1 MTLQQALDWLKDNLD
16 VLVTI
21 VSALV
26 AVGSAIIARGETRVQ
41 RRLQQGA
48 VRVEIDR
55 QSLDWGDEVIDV
67 MAEAGMLA
75 TSTGPVAEQEFIRRR
90 DMLAARLSALADRG
104 RLFFPTYQPDTKGQD
119 KDGAY
124 KGHRPP
130 ILFAVI
136 IAYYQVRNLQ
146 FGHFRAGEDA
156 AGFLF
161 QLRRLFVSEL
171 QAFLDPNH
179 RNSLVERADRM
190 DDRPYVRAARLAL
203 EFDCRHPGVLAAHND
218 EDVIFILPT
227 EERRAILHA
236 YQERLA
242 Q

>member
-1 MTLQQALDWLKDNLD
+1 MTLQQSLDWLKDNLD

-26 AVGSAIIARGETRVQ
+26 AVGSAIVARGETKAQ
-41 RRLQQGA
+41 RRLQQAA

-67 MAEAGMLA
+67 MAEAGALA
-75 TSTGPVAEQEFIRRR
+75 TSTGPVAEQEFVLRR
-90 DMLAARLSALADRG
+90 DTLAARLSALADRG
-104 RLFFPTYQPDTKGQD
+104 RLFFPNYKPETKGQD

-124 KGHRPP
+124 QGHRPP

-136 IAYYQVRNLQ
+136 IAYYQVKNLQ
-146 FGHFRAGEDA
+146 FGHFQAGEEA

-179 RNSLVERADRM
+179 RNSLVERADQM
-190 DDRPYVRAARLAL
+190 DERPYQRAARLAL
-203 EFDCRHPGVLAAHND
+203 DFDCRHPGVLASHND
-218 EDVIFILPT
+218 EDLIFTLPT

-236 YQERLA
+236 YHERQA

>member
-1 MTLQQALDWLKDNLD
+1 MTLEQILDWFRENLD
-16 VLVTI
+16 VAVTI
-21 VSALV
+21 ISALV
-26 AVGSAIIARGETRVQ
+26 AVVSAIVARGETRAQ
-41 RRLQQGA
+41 RQLQQAA

-55 QSLDWGDEVIDV
+55 QSLDWGDEVIDTL
-67 MAEAGMLA
+67 ADAGALA
-75 TSTGPVAEQEFIRRR
+75 TSTASMTSQEFLSRR
-90 DMLAARLSALADRG
+90 DSLGARLSALADRG
-104 RLFFPTYQPDTKGQD
+104 RLFFPNYKPHTKGQD

-146 FGHFRAGEDA
+146 FGSVRTGEEA

-171 QAFLDPNH
+171 QDFLDPNH
-179 RNSLVERADRM
+179 RNSLVERADLM
-190 DDRPYVRAARLAL
+190 EDRPYERAARLAL
-203 EFDCRHPGVLAAHND
+203 DFDCRHPGVLASHND

-236 YQERLA
+236 YQERVA

>member
-1 MTLQQALDWLKDNLD
+1 MTLQQALDWFRENLD
-16 VLVTI
+16 VVVTI
-21 VSALV
+21 ASAAV
-26 AVGSAIIARGETRVQ
+26 AVGSAIAARSETRAQ

-55 QSLDWGDEVIDV
+55 QSLDWGDEVINV
-67 MAEAGMLA
+67 LAEAGTLA
-75 TSTGPVAEQEFIRRR
+75 SSTAPVTEQDYLVHR
-90 DMLAARLSALADRG
+90 DKLAARLSALGDRG
-104 RLFFPTYQPDTKGQD
+104 RLFFPNYAPETKGQE

-136 IAYYQVRNLQ
+136 IAYYQVKNLQ
-146 FGHFRAGEDA
+146 FGNVRLGKEA

-171 QAFLDPNH
+171 QDFLDPGH
-179 RNSLVERADRM
+179 RNSLVERADQM
-190 DDRPYVRAARLAL
+190 EDRPYERAARLAL
-203 EFDCRHPGVLAAHND
+203 DFDCRHPGVLAAHND
-218 EDVIFILPT
+218 EDLIFTLPT

-236 YQERLA
+236 YHERLA